1 MTSPLRFAVLRHT
14 RALVSIASFTAVLL
28 LAAGATAQLPPEEE
42 LAGLRAADGI
52 DVSLFAAEPLITN
65 PTAIDV
71 DTQGR
76 VWVAEIQYYRSK
88 AKQPPADK
96 IKVLE
101 DTDGDGRADKVTVF
115 AEGVFCPM
123 SICVAGEKVYVATSP
138 DLWEYEDR
146 DGDLVADGPPRK
158 LITGFGGVN
167 HDHGAHSLILG
178 PDHKWWM
185 SHGDGGFDLTGTDG
199 STAKYRWGAVLRGEL
214 DGSEL
219 EVVAH
224 NFRNTYEVCISSFGE
239 AYLSDNDNDGNF
251 STRICWILDG
261 GNYGWYGR
269 PPKKVPDTIPF
280 GESWHFRAFIPGYV
294 PATVMTGFGSP
305 CGICFYESDAFGP
318 LLQNAPLH
326 ADAGPREVR
335 VYRHQTA
342 GAGKQSTSR
351 VFLTSDKDPYF
362 RPDDVCAAPDGSL
375 LVSDWYDGG
384 VGGHAYN
391 NPNQGRIFRLT
402 PKGKTLARREK
413 PGPYDNV
420 DDALVALA
428 SPNLA
433 TQYLARVCLLE
444 HADEATAALATILSS
459 TAHNSANLR
468 ARALWVL
475 DRIGGEARQAVV
487 DELASDDSR
496 WRALAVRILRRHGD
510 EFAQRIAPL
519 ADDVSPEVWR
529 EVLLASRD
537 MDDALARSVLA
548 KIAQRYHGGDR
559 YLLETLNV
567 AAAGHE
573 EWLIDA
579 LRSANA
585 LTPARV
591 GLVQVLDADLARELA
606 TGWLGDDAT
615 TATDRQQL
623 VTALA
628 TIQSPDAG
636 RVLLDVATDRDADL
650 SLRQRAAEML
660 RVHLSGMWESLSK
673 DDNVVR
679 RIGTALSDET
689 LRAILLPAVAEAR
702 LIGALEDVVNLAL
715 DASLDASERRQA
727 IDVSAALGL
736 ADAAVALRRNI
747 DDDDATVR
755 RATLDALVALG
766 DFGTLRPLVTGEKL
780 SSDERKALTKSL
792 LGRHGGALILLKE
805 IEANNLAD
813 DLRELVM
820 ADVADHPDAN
830 VRELFESYLPT
841 DKVPPRLGE
850 EVSPE
855 EILALEGDV
864 RRGRQIFNRGSAAR
878 CSDCH
883 RVGDRGERLGPDLDA
898 IGTKYERTALLETI
912 LAPSKAIAPEFVPHV
927 IETDS
932 GHVYLGLVTS
942 RDDNKITLLD
952 SERKE
957 RVIATDEIVAI
968 EAQTK
973 SLMPDLVL
981 RDVSA
986 QDAADLL
993 AFLMTLRST
1002 SPEE

>member
-1 MTSPLRFAVLRHT
+1 MTSPLRCSVLQHT
-14 RALVSIASFTAVLL
+14 YALVSIASLTAVLL
-28 LAAGATAQLPPEEE
+28 LAAGATAELPPKEE
-42 LAGLRAADGI
+42 LADLKAADGI

-65 PTAIDV
+65 PSAIDV

-76 VWVAEIQYYRSK
+76 VWVAEIQFYRSK

-123 SICVAGEKVYVATSP
+123 SICVAGEKIYVATSP
-138 DLWEYEDR
+138 DLWEYEDK

-158 LITGFGGVN
+158 LLTGFGGVN

-199 STAKYRWGAVLRGEL
+199 SQAKYRWGAVLRGEL

-318 LLQNAPLH
+318 MLQNAPLH

-342 GAGKQSTSR
+342 GAGKQATSR
-351 VFLTSDKDPYF
+351 VFLTSRADQYF

-391 NPNQGRIFRLT
+391 NPDQGRIFRLT
-402 PKGKTLARREK
+402 PSGKTLERREK

-444 HADEATAALATILSS
+444 HSDEATAALLNIVESN
-459 TAHNSANLR
+459 AHDAVNLR

-475 DRIGGEARQAVV
+475 DRIGGDARHAVV
-487 DELASDDSR
+487 DELTNNDSR
-496 WRALAVRILRRHGD
+496 WRALGVRILRRRAA
-510 EFAQRIAPL
+510 EYAQQIAAL

-537 MDDALARSVLA
+537 MNDELARSVLV
-548 KIAQRYHGGDR
+548 KIAQRFHGRDR

-573 EWLIDA
+573 AWLIDA

-585 LTPARV
+585 LTPARI
-591 GLVQVLDADLARELA
+591 GLVQVLDAELALELA
-606 TGWLGDDAT
+606 TGWLGDEAT
-615 TATDRQQL
+615 TATDRQRL

-628 TIQSPDAG
+628 TIESPRGGALCCSTWP
-636 RVLLDVATDRDADL
+636 RTVLPTCHCD
-650 SLRQRAAEML
+650 SGAAELL
-660 RVHLSGMWESLSK
+660 RVHLSGMWERLAA
-673 DDNVVR
+673 DDDVVG
-679 RIGTALSDET
+679 RIGEALDDES
-689 LRAILLPAVAEAR
+689 LRGVLLSGVAEAR
-702 LIGALEDVVNLAL
+702 LLGLAPNVARL
-715 DASLDASERRQA
+715 ARDTSLDTAGRRQA
-727 IDVSAALGL
+727 LGVLATLGVADQAASLHDNL
-736 ADAAVALRRNI
+736 E
-747 DDDDATVR
+747 DDDAAIR
-755 RATLDALVALG
+755 RATLDTLVALG
-766 DFGTLRPLVTGEKL
+766 DFGKLRQVVTGDAL
-780 SSDERKALTKSL
+780 SAEERKALARTM
-792 LGRHGGALILLKE
+792 LGRHGGALVLLKE
-805 IEANNLAD
+805 VEAGTLAD
-813 DLRELVM
+813 ELRELVI
-820 ADVADHPDAN
+820 ADVADHPDAMFAN
-830 VRELFESYLPT
+830 SSKRICRPT
-841 DKVPPRLGE
+841 RYRRDWARRCRPKRFWHSKAMSAVVGRFSI
-850 EVSPE
+850 V
-855 EILALEGDV
+855 V
-864 RRGRQIFNRGSAAR
+864 RRLVAVTVIASATAASGSVPTWTRSGRSTNEPHCSKPFLIRPRRSRLSLSSMSSKPTAGTCTSAWSRRAM
-878 CSDCH
+878 
-883 RVGDRGERLGPDLDA
+883 
-898 IGTKYERTALLETI
+898 
-912 LAPSKAIAPEFVPHV
+912 
-927 IETDS
+927 
-932 GHVYLGLVTS
+932 TS
-942 RDDNKITLLD
+942 RSHCSTR
-952 SERKE
+952 SG
-957 RVIATDEIVAI
+957 
-968 EAQTK
+968 K
-973 SLMPDLVL
+973 S
-981 RDVSA
+981 A
-986 QDAADLL
+986 
-993 AFLMTLRST
+993 
-1002 SPEE
+1002 